1 MQTVVPFNTWIDPEP
16 YSEELPV
23 ANAAAILATR
33 FSSTKASLDEFDASL
48 SSPPAATAL
57 AGAAGEVEKC
67 RWGFFPWKIDNDE
80 YTVLRGPRRL
90 RTDGAASAFDRAVK
104 DALKDICTL
113 MRPAGAAAAGVTAAT
128 HEDRSDFASRRSLID
143 IGGALKL

>member
-1 MQTVVPFNTWIDPEP
+1 LQTVVPFNTWIDPEP

-57 AGAAGEVEKC
+57 AVAAGEVEKC

-80 YTVLRGPRRL
+80 YTVLSPRRL
-90 RTDGAASAFDRAVK
+90 RTDGATSAIDRAVE
-104 DALKDICTL
+104 DALEDICTL
-113 MRPAGAAAAGVTAAT
+113 MRLAGAAAAGVIAAT

>member
-1 MQTVVPFNTWIDPEP
+1 LQVVPFNTWIDPEP

>member
-80 YTVLRGPRRL
+80 YTVLSPRRL

>member
-1 MQTVVPFNTWIDPEP
+1 MQVVPFNTWIDPEP

-80 YTVLRGPRRL
+80 YTVLSPRRL

>member
-57 AGAAGEVEKC
+57 AVAAGEVEKC

-80 YTVLRGPRRL
+80 YTVLSPRRL

>member
-1 MQTVVPFNTWIDPEP
+1 MQVVPFNTWIDPEP

-57 AGAAGEVEKC
+57 AVAAGEVEKC

>member
-1 MQTVVPFNTWIDPEP
+1 LQVVPFNTWIDPEP

-143 IGGALKL
+143 IGDALKH

>member
-1 MQTVVPFNTWIDPEP
+1 MQVVPFNTWIDPEP